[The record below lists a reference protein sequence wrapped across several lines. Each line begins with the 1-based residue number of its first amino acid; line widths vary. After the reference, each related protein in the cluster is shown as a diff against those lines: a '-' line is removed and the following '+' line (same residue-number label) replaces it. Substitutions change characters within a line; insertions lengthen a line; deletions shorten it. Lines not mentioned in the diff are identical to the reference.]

1 MSTKS
6 LAELPKIVHTEILSK
21 RNEWIKSQLSP
32 LSLLPREFQ
41 TRPKVTET
49 LDEETLTADIEI
61 LEKIKKWL
69 LDNPPPDLSDKS
81 SSKNNQGASS
91 HQQSKELKVHEGEEL
106 IVHQAV
112 QGEKKLI
119 DEYLGTASD
128 HRILTKDDFGKYK
141 LTISGGRKRQRTRR
155 RKGRRSKKGVA
166 RKAKKRTHRR
176 RRRGRKSKKH

>member
-1 MSTKS
+1 MSRRS
-6 LAELPKIVHTEILSK
+6 LTELPENLRTEILEK
-21 RNEWIKSQLSP
+21 RNAWINSELTQ
-32 LSLLPREFQ
+32 LSLLPEEFQ
-41 TRPKVTET
+41 TRPKKTET
-49 LDEETLTADIEI
+49 LNETTLKEDIER

-69 LDNPPPDLSDKS
+69 LDNPTPNLNVNPS
-81 SSKNNQGASS
+81 SSALEQNEQRGR
-91 HQQSKELKVHEGEEL
+91 
-106 IVHQAV
+106 HQAV

-155 RKGRRSKKGVA
+155 RKGRRSKNGVA